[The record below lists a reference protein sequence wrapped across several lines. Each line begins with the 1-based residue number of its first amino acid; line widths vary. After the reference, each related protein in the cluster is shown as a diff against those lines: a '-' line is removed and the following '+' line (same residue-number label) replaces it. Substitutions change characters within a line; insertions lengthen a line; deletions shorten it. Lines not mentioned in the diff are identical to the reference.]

1 MRQRMQSTVTE
12 QASDTYTYN
21 SLDQLTSTS
30 AGAQDSYDGRG
41 NLTQITLG
49 SSTTSYSYDAA
60 DRLTRVTL
68 PNGTSASYAYDAA
81 GRRVQQT
88 VGTSVTNYLWDEAST
103 SGDVVQETDGNGV
116 TQASYVLGDDELFAQ
131 TRSGAVSYY
140 LEDGQ
145 GSVRLL
151 TDANG
156 AITDSYTYDAFGNT
170 LTSQGT
176 TVNP

>member
-1 MRQRMQSTVTE
+1 MGW
-12 QASDTYTYN
+12 

-30 AGAQDSYDGRG
+30 AGAQASYDGRG
-41 NLTQITLG
+41 NLTQITLD

-60 DRLTRVTL
+60 DRLTSVTL

-103 SGDVVQETDGNGV
+103 SGDVVQETDGNGI
-116 TQASYVLGDDELFAQ
+116 TQASYVLGNGQLLAQ

-140 LEDGQ
+140 LDDGQ
-145 GSVRLL
+145 NNVRTL
-151 TDANG
+151 TNSSG
-156 AITDSYTYDAFGNT
+156 GITDSYRYDAFGNR
-170 LTSQGT
+170 S
-176 TVNP
+176 